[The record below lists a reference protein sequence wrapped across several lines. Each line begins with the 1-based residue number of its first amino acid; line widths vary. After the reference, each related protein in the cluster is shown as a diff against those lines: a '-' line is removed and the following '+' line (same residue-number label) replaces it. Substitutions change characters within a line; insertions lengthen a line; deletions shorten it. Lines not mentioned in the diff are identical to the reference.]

1 MVSLTCVYVL
11 AIFWFA
17 SDVAGAFSRSQ
28 PPIPTGTGASFHRGN
43 GTHKHRHPGQPEGIA
58 INNQT
63 RLHRP
68 RSWEPKK
75 VVVDQDKPI
84 VIITNTTAIKDNDLG
99 PTPHLT
105 KRRSSVTLSTKSTFL
120 VIARDATIAY
130 SAKSGLNDYG
140 IAFEVFVVPSGGA
153 TLPALTSPTRVG
165 KYGGIVIL
173 SEVSYANSGGNYV
186 SALTDTQWN
195 SLYEYQRTFGV
206 RMVRLDVVPGSAT
219 GTRVLGSCCDGTVD
233 QLLAFD
239 DTSAFPGAGLVVGA
253 TLSTQ
258 GLYHYPAAISNSKL
272 ATPFA
277 TFRPA
282 AGFPTTS
289 VAGVINDF
297 KDGRQQ
303 MVFFLG
309 FATDWSTTS
318 ILLTHAWIH
327 WATRGL
333 FAGYRRAI
341 LNTQVDDMFLTT
353 AVYSGG
359 LFRTEPADLEA
370 HISWMASVN
379 AKLPQGSNYT
389 IEVGHN
395 GNGNIG
401 SSYDIDGQDD
411 GASVCGSGPVQYD
424 SQTPAS
430 AEYVKPPGTGTS
442 LWSNQAGDY
451 PYSEQCVIL
460 DPLRNWWST
469 DANRDAFMHVS
480 HTFTH
485 ESEDQ
490 ATYYDVSKEIQWNQA
505 WMAHIGISLA
515 VYFSGRGLIPPAIT
529 GLHNGDA
536 LRAWSENGIV
546 HAVGDNTRKILLNAN
561 NEHWPLITTVS
572 GDNFAGVYVMPRWA
586 SNIYY
591 NCDTTACDVA
601 EWIAIASGSGSITDL
616 LTLEKSTNTRHLLSL
631 HHDAYMFH
639 QANTRQADVGIT
651 TAPGGGLTAKS
662 GKWSLLQ
669 MWVETVLGEFA
680 RVVNWPIISLK
691 HDDLAASFIQRM
703 ARDKCKYTM
712 TLIVDTSQ
720 KIITGVT
727 IASSANI
734 CTASIPVT
742 LPGKVR
748 DTLGFVTEQ
757 LNSQDPLVIWV
768 PLTGSEVKLTFSVP
782 ISW

>member
-1 MVSLTCVYVL
+1 MVSFTSFCVFAAVL
-11 AIFWFA
+11 C
-17 SDVAGAFSRSQ
+17 FSSTGTAATSRAQ
-28 PPIPTGTGASFHRGN
+28 PPFPTRTGTHPHRGN
-43 GTHKHRHPGQPEGIA
+43 GTHNHRHPGQPEGVA

-68 RSWEPKK
+68 KFWEPKK
-75 VVVDQDKPI
+75 VVVDQDKQ
-84 VIITNTTAIKDNDLG
+84 VIIIANTTTVSDNDLG
-99 PTPHLT
+99 LTPQLT
-105 KRRSSVTLSTKSTFL
+105 KRQSAVALSTKSTFL
-120 VIARDATIAY
+120 VIARDATVAY

-140 IAFEVFVVPSGGA
+140 IAFEVFVVPAGGA
-153 TLPALTSPTRVG
+153 TLPALTSATRVG
-165 KYGGIVIL
+165 NYGGFVIL
-173 SEVSYANSGGNYV
+173 SEVSYANSAGAYT
-186 SALTDTQWN
+186 SALTDAQWN
-195 SLYEYQRTFGV
+195 SLYEYQRIFGV
-206 RMVRLDVVPGSAT
+206 RMVRLDVVPGSAS

-233 QLLAFD
+233 QLLAVN

-272 ATPFA
+272 ATAFA
-277 TFRPA
+277 TFKTTT
-282 AGFPTTS
+282 GFSTVS

-353 AVYSGG
+353 DIYSGG
-359 LFRTEPADLEA
+359 LFRTEPADLAA

-379 AKLPQGSNYT
+379 GKLPTGSNYT

-401 SSYDIDGQDD
+401 SSYDLDGQENGSTC
-411 GASVCGSGPVQYD
+411 GAGPIQYD
-424 SQTPAS
+424 SQTSAS
-430 AEYVKPPGTGTS
+430 AEYKKPLGTGTS
-442 LWSNQAGDY
+442 LWQSNVGNY
-451 PYSEQCVIL
+451 PYSEQCVTL
-460 DPLRNWWST
+460 DTLQNWWST
-469 DANRDAFMHVS
+469 DSNRDKFMHVS

-485 ESEDQ
+485 EAEDQ
-490 ATYYDVSKEIQWNQA
+490 ATYYDVNKEITWNQA
-505 WMAHIGISLA
+505 WMAQTGISSALH
-515 VYFSGRGLIPPAIT
+515 FSGKGLIPPAIT

-536 LRAWSENGIV
+536 LRAWSDNGV
-546 HAVGDNTRKILLNAN
+546 VNAVGDNTRKVLLNVD
-561 NEHWPLITTVS
+561 NEHWPLVTTVAE
-572 GDNFAGVYVMPRWA
+572 DNFAGVNIMPRWA

-601 EWIAIASGSGSITDL
+601 EWVAIAGGSGTITDL
-616 LTLEKSTNTRHLLSL
+616 LVLEKATNTRHLFSL

-639 QANTRQADVGIT
+639 QANTRQADVGTT

-669 MWVETVLGEFA
+669 MWVETVLGEFV
-680 RVVNWPIISLK
+680 RVVNWPVISLK
-691 HDDLAASFIQRM
+691 HDDLAASFSQRM
-703 ARDKCKYTM
+703 ARDKCKYTL
-712 TLIVDTSQ
+712 TLALDTSQ
-720 KIITGVT
+720 RIITGVT
-727 IASSANI
+727 VGSPTNSCSAP
-734 CTASIPVT
+734 IPVT
-742 LPGKVR
+742 LPGTVR
-748 DTLGFVTEQ
+748 DTRGFVTEK
-757 LNSQDPLVIWV
+757 LNSEDPMTIWV
-768 PLTGSEVKLTFSVP
+768 PLTGSAVTLTFSVP